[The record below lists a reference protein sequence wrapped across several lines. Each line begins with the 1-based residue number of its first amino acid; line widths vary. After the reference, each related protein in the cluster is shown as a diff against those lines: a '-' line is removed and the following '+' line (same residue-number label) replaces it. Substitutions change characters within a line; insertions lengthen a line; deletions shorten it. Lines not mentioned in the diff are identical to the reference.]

1 VKTIRLLVT
10 ALVRVAPHPAL
21 IIPRTAILRPVRA
34 KIKEKREVAEGT
46 LLVVFDLLGAEVDF
60 RAGQYFWVTLLDPPY
75 DDEKGPRRHIS
86 VVTSP
91 NERGVLGLCTRL
103 RDSAFKRSLAEL
115 PVGTE
120 VDVEQPKGNFL
131 LPEDTDRPYVFIA
144 GGIGITVFR
153 CMLRYIAEEHL
164 PYRVT
169 LIYSNRDRAS
179 SAFLDE
185 LAELDQKENLRVV
198 LTMTDDPDWDG
209 ETRRIGPDL
218 LHDHLGSDLGS
229 FEDTPIDS
237 FRTQVETVF
246 YGVVNVS
253 KAVVPVLRGQGG
265 GHLVQVSSLSARF
278 AAPGLTA
285 YQAAKWAVTGLSS
298 GLALELAPFGV
309 KVTVLEP
316 GGMRTDWAGPS
327 MTIPPPSPPY
337 QPTIGAFAELVRAA
351 SGHEATSARRVA
363 QVVRDLAGRD
373 DAPLR
378 LLLGTDAVPLAQQA
392 ARELAAS
399 DEAWREISLSVAD
412 GTPQTAEAPTHLG
425 TTGNE

>member
-10 ALVRVAPHPAL
+10 ALERVAPYPAL
-21 IIPRTAILRPVRA
+21 IVPRKAILRPVRA

-46 LLVVFDLLGAEVDF
+46 LLVVFELLGAEVDF

-75 DDEKGPRRHIS
+75 DDAKGPRRHIS

-153 CMLRYIAEEHL
+153 CMLRYIAEEQL

-185 LAELDQKENLRVV
+185 LAELEQKENLRVV

-209 ETRRIGPDL
+209 ESRRIGPDL
-218 LHDHLGSDLGS
+218 LHEHLGSDLGS
-229 FEDTPIDS
+229 FE
-237 FRTQVETVF
+237 
-246 YGVVNVS
+246 Y
-253 KAVVPVLRGQGG
+253 
-265 GHLVQVSSLSARF
+265 LV
-278 AAPGLTA
+278 
-285 YQAAKWAVTGLSS
+285 
-298 GLALELAPFGV
+298 
-309 KVTVLEP
+309 
-316 GGMRTDWAGPS
+316 AGPPS
-327 MTIPPPSPPY
+327 MVEGVEETLRTVGVPEESIHPDR
-337 QPTIGAFAELVRAA
+337 F
-351 SGHEATSARRVA
+351 SGY
-363 QVVRDLAGRD
+363 
-373 DAPLR
+373 
-378 LLLGTDAVPLAQQA
+378 
-392 ARELAAS
+392 
-399 DEAWREISLSVAD
+399 
-412 GTPQTAEAPTHLG
+412 
-425 TTGNE
+425 